1 MTPTEILRANVDKLN
16 DRDQRFAYSLLGTR
30 NPSAKQAHWIG
41 VLAERAA
48 NAGKEP
54 APVATIENVSGIVA
68 LIGRGARHLK
78 HPKVVFQAGD
88 LTLRLSVAGERS
100 SAPGSVNVT
109 SNDTGFAARPWYGR
123 ITTDGAY
130 EPNNRI
136 DSDAQG
142 DILEALRKFAADPAG
157 VAAAYGHAVGTCC
170 FCSLALTDPRSVEV
184 GYGPV
189 CAENYGLPWGAL
201 QCEAA

>member
-48 NAGKEP
+48 TAGKEP
-54 APVATIENVSGIVA
+54 EPVARIENVGGIVA
-68 LIGRGARHLK
+68 LIEGGARRLK
-78 HPKVVFQAGD
+78 HPKVVFQAGEM
-88 LTLRLSVAGERS
+88 TLRLSVAGERS

-109 SNDTGFAARPWYGR
+109 SDDRGFAARTWYGR
-123 ITTDGAY
+123 ITTGGAY

-136 DSDAQG
+136 DSAEQG

-157 VAAAYGHAVGTCC
+157 VAAAYGHAVGACC
-170 FCSLALTDPRSVEV
+170 FCSITLTDPRSVGV
-184 GYGPV
+184 GYGPD